1 MRKRTVNTYPALP
14 QQAHPQVP
22 KPATRHS
29 PPRLV
34 FTHPLAVISPY
45 WLTERPM
52 RRPIAFRPTC
62 SLVFSVPVC
71 SNVCTPL
78 PPGYAWLLRPCPLV
92 CHAILKGDRA
102 LPSGVGPADS
112 RLGEGVAAGTV
123 YLGIHPGRGPAPLWE
138 ADFGADP
145 DPLWCKA
152 AGQMYPGS
160 EGIPTGV
167 FGREKVA
174 SEDLGR
180 NHAKAR
186 NHLER
191 IPRAVAQLLHIS
203 TFRLCRPELGRKPF
217 GWPRVF
223 PVSNANLFECSQIV
237 YSLNV

>member
-45 WLTERPM
+45 WLAERPM

-62 SLVFSVPVC
+62 SLVFSVLVC

-102 LPSGVGPADS
+102 LPSGVGPAD
-112 RLGEGVAAGTV
+112 RGALGGHWGGGGDLRSGAGRV
-123 YLGIHPGRGPAPLWE
+123 
-138 ADFGADP
+138 
-145 DPLWCKA
+145 
-152 AGQMYPGS
+152 
-160 EGIPTGV
+160 
-167 FGREKVA
+167 
-174 SEDLGR
+174 
-180 NHAKAR
+180 
-186 NHLER
+186 
-191 IPRAVAQLLHIS
+191 
-203 TFRLCRPELGRKPF
+203 TFRLVVVPLRGPGQSPVLPFACCVGSLRSVGRCGRCSCWCRF
-217 GWPRVF
+217 RVRGAQRLVCWGCAECGGMCRLR
-223 PVSNANLFECSQIV
+223 VSGAQ
-237 YSLNV
+237 

>member
-45 WLTERPM
+45 WLAERPM

-62 SLVFSVPVC
+62 SLVFSVLVC

-112 RLGEGVAAGTV
+112 ANGREGMCSMGPAAPIFSSTIIMQCRMCTKSLTGTFGSLFGVNRPQNRTRMIRHKHTLPNHAVPSHASHAIPCLILARRGERPRVCVGKGVASRPSQICIDPTT
-123 YLGIHPGRGPAPLWE
+123 IRTGPSFSKL
-138 ADFGADP
+138 
-145 DPLWCKA
+145 
-152 AGQMYPGS
+152 S
-160 EGIPTGV
+160 
-167 FGREKVA
+167 
-174 SEDLGR
+174 
-180 NHAKAR
+180 
-186 NHLER
+186 
-191 IPRAVAQLLHIS
+191 
-203 TFRLCRPELGRKPF
+203 
-217 GWPRVF
+217 
-223 PVSNANLFECSQIV
+223 PVSPIL
-237 YSLNV
+237 